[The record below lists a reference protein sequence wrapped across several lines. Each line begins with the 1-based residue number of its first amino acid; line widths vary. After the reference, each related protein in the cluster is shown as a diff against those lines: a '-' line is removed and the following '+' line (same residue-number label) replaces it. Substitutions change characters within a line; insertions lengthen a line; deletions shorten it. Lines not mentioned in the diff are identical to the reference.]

1 MLDEVRKRFEE
12 AAPMGVMGRMVL
24 EYAFDSAWVDE
35 VFEAERQRQYVREL
49 LFSRV
54 VDLVS
59 LVSLGLRPSLHVA
72 AKQATDLP
80 VSLAALYDKVKRSEP
95 AVMRGLV
102 TGSAAR
108 LRPVVEILEPPA
120 TLPGWQLR
128 IVDGNH
134 LASSEKRLKPLRTQR
149 GAALPG
155 HALVVYDPD
164 TELVCDMVACEDAYT
179 SERAAVPP
187 LLDRAQ
193 AGQLWIADRHFCTAA
208 ILQGWQTAK
217 SHFLVREHS
226 THPRLLEEGQRQEC
240 GRVETG
246 TVYEQSIRIAGSSE
260 SWRRIEL
267 RLDHPTDDGD
277 LVIRLWSNLPGQVSA
292 PKIAELYRKRWRIEA
307 MFQRLESV
315 LHSELTTLGNP
326 RAALLGFAVSLLAY
340 NLLALLKRF
349 VECAHRPK
357 LPEFEASTYHIALQ
371 LKSAYEGMLI
381 ALPRQQ
387 WQHWGTDD
395 PDLLAKQLLRLAQN
409 VRPKSVATAK
419 RGPKIKKKQEYVE
432 NLKASAHFSTHRI
445 LNGVQKRP

>member
-1 MLDEVRKRFEE
+1 MLEELRKRFEE
-12 AAPMGVMGRMVL
+12 EAPIGVMGRRAL

-35 VFEAERQRQYVREL
+35 VFEVERQRQYAREL
-49 LFSRV
+49 LFSTV

-59 LVSLGLRPSLHVA
+59 LVSLGLRPSLHAA
-72 AKQATDLP
+72 AKQAKNFP
-80 VSLAALYDKVKRSEP
+80 VSLAALYDKVKRTEP

-102 TGSAAR
+102 TGSAER
-108 LRPVVEILEPPA
+108 LTPVVKILERPA

-164 TELVCDMVACEDAYT
+164 CELVCDMVACEDAYT

-193 AGQLWIADRHFCTAA
+193 AGQLWIADRHFCTEA
-208 ILQGWQTAK
+208 ILNGWHTAN

-226 THPRLLEEGQRQEC
+226 THPRLLEAGQPQEC

-246 TVYEQSIRIAGSSE
+246 TVYEQSIRIAGSSD

-277 LVIRLWSNLPGQVSA
+277 LVIRLWSNLPSQVSA
-292 PKIAELYRKRWRIEA
+292 QKIADLYRTRWRIEA

-315 LHSELTTLGNP
+315 LHSELSTLGHP

-349 VECAHRPK
+349 VEYAHRPQ
-357 LPEFEASTYHIALQ
+357 LPEFEASTYHLALQ

-381 ALPRQQ
+381 ALPSQE

-395 PDLLAKQLLRLAQN
+395 PDILAQQLLLLAQN
-409 VRPKSVATAK
+409 VKPKSVATAK
-419 RGPKIKKKQEYVE
+419 RGPKIKKKKEYLE
-432 NLKASAHFSTHRI
+432 NLVASAHFSTHRI
-445 LNGVQKRP
+445 LNGDPKRP